1 MVDPVIIE
9 IDDEDENYL
18 GHYGILR
25 KSGRYPWGSGETQ
38 YARNRGF
45 MDFYNEMRKQGL
57 TDKEIAVGL
66 SGGTKDEEV
75 SIAQLRDAKTIAINQ
90 NKLEDYHQAF
100 KLSEKGVSNGR
111 IAEIMGKPGE
121 SSIRAL
127 LAPGVKEKLEKKL
140 ATADMLKEEVDRK
153 KVIDIGRGV
162 ESNIGISAEQ
172 LRSAAGQLREQGYN
186 VYTVNQKVGA
196 TGHETKL
203 KVLTVPEITQKDVF
217 LDKSM
222 IKQIDMVTAND
233 GKTYAPSKKHE
244 PVSVDPKR
252 VKVNYGEEGGE
263 KADGVVFVRPG
274 KEDLSLGK
282 NRYAQVRIK
291 VGEDH
296 YIKGM
301 AVYKTDLPKGVD
313 LEFNTAKTRED
324 ARKANEKSGHTDLK
338 LGALKLLEKE
348 NKDYPF
354 GSVVRQQIVDKHK
367 DTERVVSAMNFVNEE
382 GDWRK
387 WSRNISAQAL
397 SKQAP
402 SLAKAQ
408 LEQTYKARRAALDE
422 IMALTNPVV
431 KAKLLKNF
439 SDEVDKSAVHMKA
452 AALDRQNWHVILP
465 VDGIK
470 PNEIYAPKYNH
481 GETVVLIRYPHGGK
495 FEIPEVRVNNRN
507 AKARELLGTDPK
519 DAIGIH
525 HSVAERLSGADFDGD
540 TVLVIPN
547 NNKQIK
553 IDPALESL
561 KTFRPREQYRLPD
574 GHKSRINTQQEM
586 GKVSNLITDMTL
598 MGAPNSEI
606 ARAVKHSMV
615 VIDAAKHNLDHD
627 RSARDFS
634 INELK
639 ARYQG
644 GANRGASTLISRAT
658 AREDIP
664 QRKARLH
671 PEGGPINKET
681 GALEFVPTGRIK
693 KNRDGT
699 PKMKRNGEPDYVM
712 ETHKRLAVYDD
723 ANDLVSVA
731 GTRVEKIYAE
741 HSNRLKAMANQSR
754 LAMINQPKMQISRS
768 AKKAYAKE
776 VATLDAKLAL
786 AKRNAP
792 RERQAQNIA
801 NQIVAAEKQ
810 ANPGLDK
817 GSIKKITFRAQ
828 EEARAQMGVETKK
841 IKITPE
847 EWAAIQ
853 AGAVSESKLKQILDK
868 ADLDIVRQLATPRN
882 VKALSPSDKALAVR
896 LLNQGIGRADVAK
909 RLGVSVST
917 LDAYT
922 IEDAKDDDDD
932 DDE

>member
-1 MVDPVIIE
+1 
-9 IDDEDENYL
+9 
-18 GHYGILR
+18 
-25 KSGRYPWGSGETQ
+25 
-38 YARNRGF
+38 
-45 MDFYNEMRKQGL
+45 MRKEGL
-57 TDKEIAVGL
+57 TDKEIAVGM

-75 SIAQLRDAKTIAINQ
+75 SIAQLRDAKTIALNQ
-90 NKLEDYHQAF
+90 NKLEDYNQAK
-100 KLSEKGVSNGR
+100 KLSDKGMSNGA

-140 ATADMLKEEVDRK
+140 ATADMLKSEVDK
-153 KVIDIGRGV
+153 KGVIDIGRGV
-162 ESNIGISAEQ
+162 EANIGISAEQ

-186 VYTVNQKVGA
+186 VWTVNQQVGA

-203 KVLTVPEITQKDVF
+203 KVLTKPEISQYDVF
-217 LDKSM
+217 RDKSM

-233 GKTYAPSKKHE
+233 GKTYAPSKKH
-244 PVSVDPKR
+244 PHVSIDPKR
-252 VKVNYGEEGGE
+252 LEVRYGDEGGE

-282 NRYAQVRIK
+282 NRYAQVRVK

-296 YIKGM
+296 FIKGM
-301 AVYKTDLPKGVD
+301 AIYKEDLPKGVD
-313 LEFNTAKTRED
+313 LVFNTAKTRAD
-324 ARKANEKSGHTDLK
+324 ATKEAAKMGVSDIK
-338 LGALKLLEKE
+338 LGALKPLEKE

-354 GSVVRQQIVDKHK
+354 GSVVRIQIVDKHK
-367 DTERVVSAMNFVNEE
+367 PTERVVSAMNFVNEE
-382 GDWRK
+382 GDWQK

-402 SLAKAQ
+402 SLAKTQ
-408 LEQTYKARRAALDE
+408 LEQTFKARRAEYDE
-422 IMALTNPVV
+422 ILALTNPVV

-439 SDEVDKSAVHMKA
+439 SDATDKSAVHLKA

-465 VDGIK
+465 VDGLK

-507 AKARELLGTDPK
+507 AKARELLGTNPT

-547 NNKQIK
+547 NSKHIK
-553 IDPALESL
+553 VDPALESL
-561 KTFRPREQYRLPD
+561 KGFNPRSQYKLPD
-574 GHKSRINTQQEM
+574 GHTSRIHTQQEM
-586 GKVSNLITDMTL
+586 GKISNLITDMTL
-598 MGAPNSEI
+598 MGAPNKEI

-615 VIDAAKHNLDHD
+615 VIDAAKHNLDHV
-627 RSARDFS
+627 RSAQDFA
-634 INELK
+634 IAELK
-639 ARYQG
+639 TRYQG
-644 GANRGASTLISRAT
+644 GAGRGAATLISRAKS
-658 AREDIP
+658 RQDLP

-681 GALEFVPTGRIK
+681 GALEFVPTYRVK

-699 PKMKRNGEPDYVM
+699 PRIKRNGEPDYVT
-712 ETHKRLAVYDD
+712 EQHKKLAVTDD
-723 ANDLVSVA
+723 AHDLVSDA
-731 GTRVEKIYAE
+731 GTRVEKIYAD
-741 HSNRLKAMANQSR
+741 HSNRLKSLANQSR
-754 LAMINQPKMQISRS
+754 LSMINQPKMQISRS

-776 VATLDAKLAL
+776 VETLDAKLAL

-792 RERQAQNIA
+792 RERQAQIIA
-801 NQIVAAEKQ
+801 SKIVAAEKA

-828 EEARAQMGVETKK
+828 DEARNQMGVETKP
-841 IKITPE
+841 IKITKE

-853 AGAVSESKLKQILDK
+853 AGAISESKLKQILDK
-868 ADLDIVRQLATPRN
+868 ADLEVVKKLATPRT
-882 VKALSPSDKALAVR
+882 VKAITPSEKALAIR
-896 LLNQGIGRADVAK
+896 LLNQGISRADVAK
-909 RLGVSVST
+909 RLGVSVPT
-917 LDAYT
+917 LDYHT
-922 IEDAKDDDDD
+922 TGDAED
-932 DDE
+932 DDEED